1 MGKEYNVLGT
11 SLHLYSVQEMMALV
25 DKNMKE
31 NGLFV
36 ASYLSQ
42 EILARASDNEELRQC
57 IEQIDLRIIGEKSI
71 LDAVGE
77 EDKVRHRELQE
88 NEFMKAF
95 LKRMAR
101 EKRSVFCLCDT
112 EKDIEDLTGYLKNHY
127 RDIYVADSYAMENW
141 FGEHD
146 EIINEINGSG
156 ADVVLAVL
164 ESPFR
169 ETFVAQNRNKIGVS
183 LWLSLGE
190 RQVEEYTEHH
200 KTSFLWELFRQNMF
214 KRKVNKYKDNK

>member
-1 MGKEYNVLGT
+1 MGKEQNVLGT
-11 SLHLYSVQEMMALV
+11 FLHLYSVQEMMALV
-25 DKNMKE
+25 DKHMKE
-31 NGLFV
+31 DGLFV
-36 ASYLSQ
+36 VSYFSQ
-42 EILARASDNEELRQC
+42 ELLALASANEELRGC
-57 IEQIDLRIIGEKSI
+57 IEQVDLRVIGEKGI
-71 LDAVGE
+71 LDALE
-77 EDKVRHRELQE
+77 EKDKVRHRELQE

-112 EKDIEDLTGYLKNHY
+112 EKDIENLTGYLKIHY
-127 RDIYVADSYAMENW
+127 RDISVVDSYAMENW

-156 ADVVLAVL
+156 AEVVLTVL

-183 LWLSLGE
+183 LWLNLGQK
-190 RQVEEYTEHH
+190 QVEEYTERH
-200 KTSFLWELFRQNMF
+200 KSSFLWELFRQNMF